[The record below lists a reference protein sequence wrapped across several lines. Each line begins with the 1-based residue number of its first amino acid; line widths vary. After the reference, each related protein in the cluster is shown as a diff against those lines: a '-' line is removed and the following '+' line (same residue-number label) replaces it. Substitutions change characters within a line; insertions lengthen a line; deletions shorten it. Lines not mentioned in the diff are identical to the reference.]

1 MARFK
6 GERQKYNN
14 VVLLEATVI
23 RIGILTEAT
32 SYQQIYEIT
41 TRRMAGKTEA
51 TLNSIDE
58 NSKHPTETT
67 TSSICACLINVA
79 KFASQ
84 SRQICVTAT
93 NALFTRKMSAKSRWR
108 HVGVRLQA
116 KLHALVIVL
125 TKGW

>member
-1 MARFK
+1 
-6 GERQKYNN
+6 
-14 VVLLEATVI
+14 
-23 RIGILTEAT
+23 
-32 SYQQIYEIT
+32 
-41 TRRMAGKTEA
+41 MAGKTEA

-79 KFASQ
+79 KFVSQ
-84 SRQICVTAT
+84 SVTAT
-93 NALFTRKMSAKSRWR
+93 NALFPRKMSAKSRWR